1 MNVLGVTFDSK
12 LNWSS
17 HTTKAIAKA
26 KKALYALRLLRKFF
40 PPDKMRSLLD
50 SYFYSVLY
58 YNSVIWLNPELNSQI
73 KQSLLSVSANA
84 LRSCMLSNCA
94 EISFI
99 KIHETCKKCTPN
111 QIMSYQNALW
121 LHKTLNEMYSYC
133 STEHVKILSNIIC
146 TSRQL
151 NFEIFKDNFV
161 KIGMNTTNNK
171 FFHLSKQISLNNLN
185 LTFVHY
191 KKMMKLQYLKFGKT

>member
-1 MNVLGVTFDSK
+1 
-12 LNWSS
+12 
-17 HTTKAIAKA
+17 
-26 KKALYALRLLRKFF
+26 
-40 PPDKMRSLLD
+40 
-50 SYFYSVLY
+50 
-58 YNSVIWLNPELNSQI
+58 
-73 KQSLLSVSANA
+73 
-84 LRSCMLSNCA
+84 
-94 EISFI
+94 
-99 KIHETCKKCTPN
+99 
-111 QIMSYQNALW
+111 
-121 LHKTLNEMYSYC
+121 MYSYC

-151 NFEIFKDNFV
+151 NFEIFKDNNV